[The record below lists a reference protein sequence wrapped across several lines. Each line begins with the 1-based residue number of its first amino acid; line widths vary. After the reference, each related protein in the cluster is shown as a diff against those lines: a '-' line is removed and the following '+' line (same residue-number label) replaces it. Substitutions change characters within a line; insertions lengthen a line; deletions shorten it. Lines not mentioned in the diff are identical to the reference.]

1 MSYLLQLHKL
11 KLINTFLKK
20 QFAKVLPSDLNVCFA
35 IGKNFRLFFFQPEE
49 DDLIKI
55 EDNDDYLLHLEEILK
70 NIHKA
75 YYDLFDQMTSEQPKN
90 SSNNPDDKSPDLK
103 NVIPY
108 VKRKV
113 LQGKCNIVFSGVV
126 PTHIS
131 LGILIIIS
139 KNLAIKIEFTYFFTS
154 FLLNF

>member
-1 MSYLLQLHKL
+1 M
-11 KLINTFLKK
+11 
-20 QFAKVLPSDLNVCFA
+20 
-35 IGKNFRLFFFQPEE
+35 FQTEE
-49 DDLIKI
+49 DDLIKV

-75 YYDLFDQMTSEQPKN
+75 YYDLFDQMSSEPKN
-90 SSNNPDDKSPDLK
+90 SSNPDDKSPDLK

-131 LGILIIIS
+131 LGM
-139 KNLAIKIEFTYFFTS
+139 
-154 FLLNF
+154 

>member
-1 MSYLLQLHKL
+1 
-11 KLINTFLKK
+11 
-20 QFAKVLPSDLNVCFA
+20 
-35 IGKNFRLFFFQPEE
+35 
-49 DDLIKI
+49 
-55 EDNDDYLLHLEEILK
+55 
-70 NIHKA
+70 
-75 YYDLFDQMTSEQPKN
+75 MTSEQPKN

>member
-1 MSYLLQLHKL
+1 M
-11 KLINTFLKK
+11 
-20 QFAKVLPSDLNVCFA
+20 LPSDLNVCFA
-35 IGKNFRLFFFQPEE
+35 IGKNFKLLFFFQPEE

-75 YYDLFDQMTSEQPKN
+75 YYDLFDQMTSEQPKI

-131 LGILIIIS
+131 LGIVLIIIS

>member
-1 MSYLLQLHKL
+1 M
-11 KLINTFLKK
+11 
-20 QFAKVLPSDLNVCFA
+20 
-35 IGKNFRLFFFQPEE
+35 FQTEE
-49 DDLIKI
+49 DDLIKV

-75 YYDLFDQMTSEQPKN
+75 YYDLFDQMSSEPKN
-90 SSNNPDDKSPDLK
+90 SLNPDDKSPDLK

-131 LGILIIIS
+131 LGM
-139 KNLAIKIEFTYFFTS
+139 
-154 FLLNF
+154 